1 MPSKRRPKDHASTGG
16 ARLTEATVRAYKAYT
31 EELIANGYTVKAGDL
46 LHPVQAALGHEPW
59 GDILPQ
65 AVQAMLQPDPALD
78 REAFE
83 DCLEEIHK
91 QAFPEAHGRPPR
103 LTGAPIPDPRV
114 SDPRE

>member
-1 MPSKRRPKDHASTGG
+1 MNRGVTSFHKLCRHV
-16 ARLTEATVRAYKAYT
+16 E
-31 EELIANGYTVKAGDL
+31 
-46 LHPVQAALGHEPW
+46 
-59 GDILPQ
+59 
-65 AVQAMLQPDPALD
+65 PDPALD